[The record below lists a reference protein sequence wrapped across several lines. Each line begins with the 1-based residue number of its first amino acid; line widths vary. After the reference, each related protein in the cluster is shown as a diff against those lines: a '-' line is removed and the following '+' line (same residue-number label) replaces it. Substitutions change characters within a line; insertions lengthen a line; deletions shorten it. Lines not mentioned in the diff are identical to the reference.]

1 MAYAHES
8 LPRLHEVEPR
18 KGFVLLVPWMMFG
31 LVWLGMNQYIGQTTV
46 SLYFSLLVAGTV
58 SLVMIDRLDRSAM
71 RELEEIK
78 LLPFIIFFGIAL
90 AGVFIAFAAVRLS
103 TVEAFH
109 FNTYSNPA
117 VFANFLA
124 TTVLVVAPVETLV
137 FQYILPKVS
146 TMSLK
151 TANLAILGGIAAQGT
166 FAGFHYF
173 AYSYDWMAMG
183 FVFILGVGFYALV
196 KLSPVWGLGAAMGA
210 HSGWNIAVALMTDQG
225 MSQIGGIL

>member
-1 MAYAHES
+1 MGFAHES

-46 SLYFSLLVAGTV
+46 TLYFSLLVAGTV

-71 RELEEIK
+71 RDLEAIK
-78 LLPFIIFFGIAL
+78 LLPLVMFYGIAL

-103 TVEAFH
+103 TVGTLT

-124 TTVLVVAPVETLV
+124 TTALVVAPVETLV
-137 FQYILPKVS
+137 FQYILPKIS
-146 TMSLK
+146 TMTLK
-151 TANLAILGGIAAQGT
+151 TANLALLGGITAQVT

-173 AYSYDWMAMG
+173 AYSYDWLAMG

-210 HSGWNIAVALMTDQG
+210 HCGWNIAIALMMEQG
-225 MSQIGGIL
+225 TIGGIL